1 MERPWKQ
8 TIERRGVCGSA
19 LKLRAVWEGDRREAK
34 VRTGLGKSHR
44 PGSQGGIRKRGLW
57 RRLNGHGKRKRRNSQ
72 AFAYG
77 CTRRIS
83 IPTNLMLPARSPK
96 FNLREGALQCQMLMT
111 D

>member
-1 MERPWKQ
+1 MEGRRTRERPWKQ
-8 TIERRGVCGSA
+8 PIARRGVWGSA
-19 LKLRAVWEGDRREAK
+19 LKLRAVWEGARREAK

-77 CTRRIS
+77 CTRCIS
-83 IPTNLMLPARSPK
+83 IPTFVTERRWQPVHVATK
-96 FNLREGALQCQMLMT
+96 
-111 D
+111 